1 MIFFETILRL
11 IFLGLALLSWNTLK
25 ELLKE
30 KDCSDCTKDAKKTIW
45 VFGIG
50 VLLPKTCLVFL
61 ILFFGFLTLVN
72 KWQQRK
78 GKK

>member
-11 IFLGLALLSWNTLK
+11 IFLSLALLSWNTLK

-45 VFGIG
+45 VFED
-50 VLLPKTCLVFL
+50 
-61 ILFFGFLTLVN
+61 
-72 KWQQRK
+72 
-78 GKK
+78 